1 MEPPVHHP
9 LRTWQ
14 HNGVRARWA
23 AHKSPRLAQLPPQ
36 AVRQPRPHPP
46 SAGMARSVR
55 PPIPVHAHLRTHR
68 GERREICEEPQGGQA
83 GSSRREQVRADP
95 GRHPSAA
102 AIAIAEYRL
111 TAERHEENEH
121 QPTTTTNITNDNGYS
136 KQQRTFQTATNT
148 NNDRRL
154 GAMMTLTDCELIIR
168 KLLRTRTT
176 SVYGYATLR

>member
-1 MEPPVHHP
+1 M
-9 LRTWQ
+9 
-14 HNGVRARWA
+14 
-23 AHKSPRLAQLPPQ
+23 
-36 AVRQPRPHPP
+36 
-46 SAGMARSVR
+46 
-55 PPIPVHAHLRTHR
+55 

-102 AIAIAEYRL
+102 ATRRDATELADTAPTSASPIWLALAIAEYRL

-168 KLLRTRTT
+168 KLLRTRTRP
-176 SVYGYATLR
+176 VYGYATPR